1 MLWGGKHTP
10 EVTVAAGLK
19 LALLNESW
27 FFCCFVLHVCF
38 FK

>member
-1 MLWGGKHTP
+1 MLWGEKHTP

-27 FFCCFVLHVCF
+27 FFLLFCFACLF
-38 FK
+38 F